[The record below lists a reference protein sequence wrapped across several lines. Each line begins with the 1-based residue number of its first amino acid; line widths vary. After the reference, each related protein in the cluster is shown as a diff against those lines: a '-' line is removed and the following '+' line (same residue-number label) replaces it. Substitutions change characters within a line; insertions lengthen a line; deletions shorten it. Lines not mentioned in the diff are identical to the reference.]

1 MSFTLLSPGPI
12 PQVAFGFIS
21 ASCEQEMCKTGR
33 GTKAE
38 QQLCAGGLATAGMC
52 WAPSAQVLP
61 TPSPK
66 AAALFSG
73 SATCFCHLVAVPK
86 RLKNGP
92 RSQRGDG
99 RGQEGKEGR

>member
-1 MSFTLLSPGPI
+1 
-12 PQVAFGFIS
+12 
-21 ASCEQEMCKTGR
+21 MCKTGR

-38 QQLCAGGLATAGMC
+38 QQLCAGGLAAAGMC
-52 WAPSAQVLP
+52 WAPSARVLP

-99 RGQEGKEGR
+99 RGQEGKAGR